1 MADNIKLR
9 FFRNTGIPSDVAQGD
24 IVFNP
29 QTRRIG
35 VWNGTSLEEYGG
47 EVQNVTFSETGIL
60 SITKKAK
67 QNENGEWENEVI
79 TLDFSDVASASDVT
93 KVVGGLKELVD
104 AQGQAISTLQSTVG
118 SSSSGLVKDVATLKD
133 EVEKKDTGLLDRV
146 SVLENN
152 IGAGENAL
160 GGRVQA
166 LEEIVGNENS
176 GLVQQVNT
184 HSTAITTLQNDKAN
198 KSEVYTKNDV
208 YTKSETE
215 SAIDAKISSTYK
227 ASGTIAPTDITST
240 LLTSTNE
247 GKVYNVSDVIN
258 ITDSNKDLFVE
269 GVKGNYPA
277 GSNIVVINTGTLE
290 SPIYKFDI
298 LAGFVDLTAY
308 AKTADQKVIT
318 DDLDRR
324 IDILE
329 AFKDGEDGYK
339 YVQNITSTHTN
350 TTDGE
355 APKDMLSVTT
365 NTKATG
371 EVTININESVL
382 DTTLKQMKQDIGNAS
397 ASAAAGVRTFGGQSG
412 AIGIDSNPSNNWG
425 AKFSMGGADGKVL
438 MAEIKHDGKL
448 DKYNSAGSA
457 ATPIYIASDGTP
469 TVVSIESTEATNGGT
484 NLVTSGAAFAAINK
498 AITNNNATLDSLN
511 WASF

>member
-29 QTRRIG
+29 QTRRIS
-35 VWNGTSLEEYGG
+35 VWNGTALEEYGG
-47 EVQNVTFSETGIL
+47 EVQNVTFSETGVL

-67 QNENGEWENEVI
+67 QNEDGEWENEVI
-79 TLDFSDVASASDVT
+79 TLDFSDVASASDVS
-93 KVVGGLKELVD
+93 KVVGGLKGLVD
-104 AQGQAISTLQSTVG
+104 TQGQAISTLQNTVG
-118 SSSSGLVKDVATLKD
+118 NSSSGLVKDVATLKD

-152 IGAGENAL
+152 IGSGENAL

-166 LEEIVGNENS
+166 LENVVGNEGS

-184 HSTAITTLQNDKAN
+184 HGTAITTLQNDKAN
-198 KSEVYTKNDV
+198 KSDVYTKNDV

-227 ASGTIAPTDITST
+227 ASGTIAPTDITSA

-247 GKVYNVSDVIN
+247 GKVYNISGAID
-258 ITDSNKDLFVE
+258 ITDANKDLFVE
-269 GVKGNYPA
+269 GVKSNYPA
-277 GSNIVVINTGTLE
+277 GSNVVVINTGTAE
-290 SPIYKFDI
+290 SPAYKFDV

-318 DDLDRR
+318 DDLDKR
-324 IDILE
+324 IGELE
-329 AFKDGEDGYK
+329 TFKDGKDGYK
-339 YVQNITSTHTN
+339 YVQNITSSHTN
-350 TTDGE
+350 TTDEE

-371 EVTININESVL
+371 EVTININESTL
-382 DTTLKQMKQDIGNAS
+382 DATLKQMKKDINSAT
-397 ASAAAGVRTFGGQSG
+397 ASAAAGVRTFGGKEG
-412 AIGIDSNPSNNWG
+412 AIGIDSDPSNNWG
-425 AKFSMGGADGKVL
+425 AKFSMGGTDGKVL
-438 MAEIKHDGKL
+438 MAEVKHDAKL
-448 DKYNSAGSA
+448 DKYASAGGTT
-457 ATPIYIASDGTP
+457 TPVYIASDGTP
-469 TVVSIESTEATNGGT
+469 TAVSIESTEAASGGT

-498 AITNNNATLDSLN
+498 AITNNNANLNSLN